1 MTLPRG
7 GLCRHAPAREKNL
20 IRESEGG
27 PVPLLWGV
35 RMPVPPIR
43 RFFTQKRAGLTSVWP
58 GRSESRL
65 QSYRESGGAIVT

>member
-20 IRESEGG
+20 IRESEGDSYPYCG
-27 PVPLLWGV
+27 ACGCLYGGE
-35 RMPVPPIR
+35 RK
-43 RFFTQKRAGLTSVWP
+43 FFTQKRAGLTSVWP